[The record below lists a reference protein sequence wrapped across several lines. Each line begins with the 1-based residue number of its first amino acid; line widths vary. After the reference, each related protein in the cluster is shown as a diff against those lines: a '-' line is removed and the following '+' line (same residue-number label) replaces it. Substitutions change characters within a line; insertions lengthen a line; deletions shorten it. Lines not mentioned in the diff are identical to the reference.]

1 MAKAV
6 IICFFDEWALGTR
19 AIANALSTNGHEVEI
34 IHFKLPSFKFEPR
47 YRENAL
53 NYQVA
58 FSSSCYPKFKVL
70 QFHIDVNPW
79 TDEEVNLLHALL
91 KNIAPDI
98 IGLSARS
105 VYGKHLDRVLEEISE
120 LKGPVKIAGG
130 HGPTYGA
137 EYYLK
142 YFDYVCHGEG
152 ESALVEIADRI
163 DRNEPLNDISNLAYI
178 TKDGIVKN
186 PVTRPTSNTDHL
198 FSPTYHDVVHHVI
211 DNNKTLSDVDPYL
224 RDCENQM
231 FPQPNQYFTM
241 MGRRCVFDCSFC
253 SAGKFARLHDKL
265 TGSAF
270 TVSRDVDSIIEE
282 LQFAKEQGFKFISFN
297 DSFFLANRDLM
308 INFFR
313 RYGCEIGLPFQAQL
327 FPEQILKDRSI
338 LASAYKAGFRSCA
351 IGVQSGSER
360 VCKEIYNRAT
370 NNDKLIEFANLLTSY
385 TDISV
390 SYHFLTHNPFET
402 DEDYKNTYS
411 LISKLPKKNA
421 VLQMGRLFPFIGT
434 KIYQDIFEKK
444 PKGVSD
450 DEHCK
455 RTLLSLSRFTI
466 DDDFK
471 FKALQEKMKGVKLR
485 DAIDIYE
492 QEMSNQPLSDN
503 NNYPVQFISSYDKY
517 NIVLMGNK
525 ILGIDKAVTLD
536 SDEMADPATIDK
548 YKNKGQIVIGKS
560 IGQIMFEINNTI
572 ATRASI
578 VNFTE

>member
-1 MAKAV
+1 MAKVV

-19 AIANALSTNGHEVEI
+19 AIANALSANGHEVEI

-47 YRENAL
+47 YRKNAL

-58 FSSSCYPKFKVL
+58 FSSSCYPKFKIL

-79 TDEEVNLLHALL
+79 TDEEVNQLHALL

-105 VYGKHLDRVLEEISE
+105 VYGKHLDRVLERIRE

-142 YFDYVCHGEG
+142 YFDYACHGEG
-152 ESALVEIADRI
+152 ESALVEMADRI
-163 DRNEPLNDISNLAYI
+163 DRNEPLNDISNLVYI
-178 TKDGIVKN
+178 AKGRIVKN
-186 PVTRPTSNTDHL
+186 PVTRPTSNADYL
-198 FSPTYHDVVHHVI
+198 FSPTYHDAAHHVI
-211 DNNKTLSDVDPYL
+211 DNNKTLSNVDPYL

-265 TGSAF
+265 TESAF
-270 TVSRDVDSIIEE
+270 TVSRDVDDIIEE
-282 LQFAKEQGFKFISFN
+282 LQFTKEQGFKFISFN
-297 DSFFLANRDLM
+297 DSFFLASRDHM

-313 RYGCEIGLPFQAQL
+313 RYKREIGLPFQAQL
-327 FPEQILKDRSI
+327 FPEQVLKDRSI
-338 LASAYKAGFRSCA
+338 LEGAYEAGFRSCA
-351 IGVQSGSER
+351 IGVQSGSES

-370 NNDKLIEFANLLTSY
+370 NNEKLIEFANLLTNY

-434 KIYQDIFEKK
+434 KIHQDIIEKK
-444 PKGVSD
+444 PQGVSD

-455 RTLLSLSRFTI
+455 RTLLSLLRFNI
-466 DDDFK
+466 DDDSK
-471 FKALQEKMKGVKLR
+471 FEEIQKKMKGMELQ
-485 DAIDIYE
+485 DAICFYE
-492 QEMSNQPLSDN
+492 HEMTNQPLSDN
-503 NNYPVQFISSYDKY
+503 CNYPVQFISSYDKY
-517 NIVLMGNK
+517 NIVLIGNK
-525 ILGIDKAVTLD
+525 ILGIDKTITLD
-536 SDEMADPATIDK
+536 SEEMGNPETIEK
-548 YKNKGQIVIGKS
+548 YKNKGQIIIGKS
-560 IGQIMFEINNTI
+560 IGQIRLEIKNKQQP
-572 ATRASI
+572 
-578 VNFTE
+578 VQV